1 MYLTFA
7 ELTSFWLIIYLI
19 YAATMTGV
27 IILDN
32 KPPQSSLAWLLTVY
46 FLPFVGLFIYLLAG
60 VNWKKH
66 KILQQRPEEVFKEQ
80 LDDVIQQQ
88 RNFMDS
94 PQCFVDKAA
103 QPDIKKAVRLLSS
116 SSHTPVTLYN
126 QAQIFDD
133 GRAYFEQMKADLQAA
148 QDFIHMEFF
157 IWKSDKLGTEV
168 ADILCQQARN
178 GVEVRLIFDGVGCF
192 WKMSRAYKRR
202 LREAGV
208 DYRIFLDPLT
218 PRIAPLANYLN
229 HRKIVVIDGQISY
242 LGGMNLA
249 DEYIDGGPHFD
260 SWRDTGVRFE
270 GEITQQLQTVFV
282 TDWYNSSQ
290 ILLKHAR
297 YFPKIKLEHQPAAF
311 LPVQLACSGPDSDWP
326 SIKQL
331 LFNLIINADH
341 TVYIQSPYF
350 IPDTGI
356 MDALS
361 TAALSGVEIHLMMT
375 GQVDKRMP
383 YWAAETYFEPLL
395 KAGVKIYRYQAGFL
409 HAKTICVDNT
419 ITSIGTCNMDIRSF
433 DLDYE
438 VNAVFYDRRIA
449 RELLDQFQRD
459 LKHCDQLQWDNLN
472 RRNLFFKLRNSLFR
486 LFSPL
491 M

>member
-7 ELTSFWLIIYLI
+7 ELTSYWLLIYLV

-32 KPPQSSLAWLLTVY
+32 KPPQSSLAWLLMVY
-46 FLPFVGLFIYLLAG
+46 FLPFIGLFIYLFAG

-66 KILQQRPEEVFKEQ
+66 KILQLRPEEVFREQ
-80 LDDVIQQQ
+80 LGEVIQQQ
-88 RNFMDS
+88 RDFMDS
-94 PQCFVDKAA
+94 PECFVDRDTQA
-103 QPDIKKAVRLLSS
+103 DIRKAVKLLSA
-116 SSHTPVTLYN
+116 SSHTTVTLHN
-126 QAQIFDD
+126 QAQLFDQ
-133 GRAYFEQMKADLQAA
+133 GQAYFDQMKIDLQAA

-157 IWKSDKLGTEV
+157 IWKSDQLGNQV
-168 ADILCQQARN
+168 ADILCQKARE

-202 LREAGV
+202 LREAGI
-208 DYRIFLDPLT
+208 DYHIFLDPLT

-249 DEYIDGGPHFD
+249 DEYIDGGPHFE

-270 GEITQQLQTVFV
+270 GEMTQQLQTVFV
-282 TDWYNSSQ
+282 TDWYNSSK
-290 ILLKHAR
+290 ILLKHER
-297 YFPKIKLEHQPAAF
+297 YFPKPKLSNSQQAF
-311 LPVQLACSGPDSDWP
+311 LPIQLACSGPDSDWA

-341 TVYIQSPYF
+341 CVYIQSPYF
-350 IPDTGI
+350 IPDSGI
-356 MDALS
+356 MTALT
-361 TAALSGVEIHLMMT
+361 TAALSGIEINLMMT
-375 GQVDKRMP
+375 GVADKRMP

-395 KAGVKIYRYQAGFL
+395 KAGVNIYRYQAGFL
-409 HAKTICVDNT
+409 HAKTICVDQT

-433 DLDYE
+433 ELDYE
-438 VNAVFYDRRIA
+438 VNAVFYDRDIA
-449 RELLDQFQRD
+449 RQFMEQFEQDLSHCSQVQWAELKQR
-459 LKHCDQLQWDNLN
+459 NV
-472 RRNLFFKLRNSLFR
+472 FVKLRNSLFR